1 MIRFA
6 PLLFAVVSTLALADI
21 QFRNWDDPDAPK
33 WEEEYT
39 RLPGLPEEGQ
49 LMEFAVSAAA
59 SNRFFIDGGSIHA
72 GKDGVIR
79 YTLVVK
85 TAGGATNITHE
96 GIRCQS
102 REYRIYATGRA
113 DGTWGLARLSA
124 WKPIENKTINR
135 HHTVLMREFFCPG
148 WIPIYDAE
156 EGRNALRL
164 GRHPDVPQA
173 R

>member
-6 PLLFAVVSTLALADI
+6 PLFFAAVSTLALADI

-39 RLPGLPEEGQ
+39 RLPGLPDEAQ
-49 LMEFAVSAAA
+49 LIEFTVSAAA
-59 SNRFFIDGGSIHA
+59 SNRFFIDGRSIEP

-96 GIRCQS
+96 GIRCQT
-102 REYRIYATGRA
+102 REVRIYATGRT
-113 DGTWGLARLSA
+113 DGSWGRARLSE
-124 WKPIENKTINR
+124 WRPIENKTVNR
-135 HHTVLMREFFCPG
+135 HHAALLRDFFCPG
-148 WIPIYDAE
+148 GIPIYDAE